1 MNSRDVPTTLA
12 ENSIV
17 DGKSDMPLII
27 AGPCSAESE
36 SQVMSTARQIA
47 KINDVSIFRA
57 GVWKPRTRPNGFEGV
72 GFKGLAWLQM
82 VKSETGLDI
91 AIEVA
96 NSHHVEQA
104 LDHKIDY
111 LWIGARTTVNPF
123 SVQEIANALK
133 GVDIPV
139 MVKNP
144 VNPDVKAWIGAL
156 ERIIQAG
163 IKKIYAIHRGFSTF
177 EKTPYRNAPK
187 WEIPIEL
194 KRQFP
199 EIPIISDPSHIS
211 GNRDLIADLSQKAMD
226 LAMDGLMIET
236 HINPDAALSDAAQQ
250 ITPDTLDDILRNL
263 KIRKPEGNGLNGKH
277 TLEYLREEMDTVDN
291 LLLETIGKR
300 IDLTKKLGTY
310 KKNHNMT
317 ILQVNRWQQVL
328 EDRLKQ
334 ANYLGL
340 DEKLVKDIYQLLHNQ
355 SVKIQGK
362 MLNEDD

>member
-1 MNSRDVPTTLA
+1 MSNQNVSPTLMG
-12 ENSIV
+12 NPIV
-17 DGKSDMPLII
+17 SGKAGSPLII

-36 SQVMSTARQIA
+36 SQVLSTARQVARIR
-47 KINDVSIFRA
+47 DVNIFRA

-72 GFKGLAWLQM
+72 GVEGLVWLQN
-82 VKSETGLDI
+82 VRSETGLAI
-91 AIEVA
+91 ATEVA
-96 NSHHVEQA
+96 NTFHVEKA
-104 LDHKIDY
+104 LEYKIDY

-123 SVQEIANALK
+123 SVQEIANALR

-156 ERIIQAG
+156 ERVIQAG
-163 IKKIYAIHRGFSTF
+163 IIKIYAIHRGFSTF
-177 EKTPYRNAPK
+177 ENTPYRNAPK

-194 KRQFP
+194 KRQIP
-199 EIPIISDPSHIS
+199 EIPIISDPSHIA
-211 GNRDLIADLSQKAMD
+211 GKRTLIAELSQKAMD

-236 HINPDAALSDAAQQ
+236 HINPEAALSDAAQQ
-250 ITPDTLDDILRNL
+250 ITPDTLDEILQNL
-263 KIRKPEGNGLNGKH
+263 KIRKPEGNGLNGEH
-277 TLEYLREEMDTVDN
+277 ALEMLRQEMDAVDN
-291 LLLETIGKR
+291 ALLEAIGKR
-300 IDLTKKLGTY
+300 IELTKKLGHY

-355 SVKIQGK
+355 SVKIQSE
-362 MLNEDD
+362 MLNKDE

>member
-1 MNSRDVPTTLA
+1 MEEKP
-12 ENSIV
+12 IV
-17 DGKSDMPLII
+17 SGKSDFPLII

-36 SQVMSTARQIA
+36 SQVLSTARQIA
-47 KINDVSIFRA
+47 RIKDVKIFRA
-57 GVWKPRTRPNGFEGV
+57 GIWKPRTRPNGFEGIGV
-72 GFKGLAWLQM
+72 EGLSWLQK

-96 NSHHVEQA
+96 NTSHVEHA
-104 LDHKIDY
+104 LEHHIDY

-123 SVQEIANALK
+123 SVQEIANALR
-133 GVDIPV
+133 GVDVPV
-139 MVKNP
+139 LVKNP

-156 ERIIQAG
+156 ERVIQAG
-163 IKKIYAIHRGFSTF
+163 IKKIFAIHRGFSTF

-211 GNRDLIADLSQKAMD
+211 GNRNLIAELSQKAMD

-236 HINPDAALSDAAQQ
+236 HINPEAALSDAAQQ
-250 ITPDTLDDILRNL
+250 ITPDTLDEILQNL
-263 KIRKPEGNGLNGKH
+263 KIRKPEGNGLNGQH
-277 TLEYLREEMDTVDN
+277 TLEFLREEMDTVDN
-291 LLLETIGKR
+291 MLLEVIGKR
-300 IDLTKKLGTY
+300 IDLTKKLGEY
-310 KKNHNMT
+310 KKSHNMT

-334 ANYLGL
+334 AEYLGL
-340 DEKLVKDIYQLLHNQ
+340 DEKLVREIYQLLHNQ

>member
-1 MNSRDVPTTLA
+1 MNNREVDTTVV
-12 ENSIV
+12 ESPIV
-17 DGKSDMPLII
+17 GGKSDVPLII

-36 SQVMSTARQIA
+36 SQVMSTARQLA
-47 KINDVSIFRA
+47 KIKDVSIFRA

-72 GFKGLAWLQM
+72 GVEGLVWLQK
-82 VKSETGLDI
+82 VKSETGLYI

-96 NSHHVEQA
+96 NSHHVELA
-104 LDHKIDY
+104 LKHKIDY

-139 MVKNP
+139 LVKNP

-156 ERIIQAG
+156 ERVIQAG

-177 EKTPYRNAPK
+177 EKTIYRNAPK

-250 ITPDTLDDILRNL
+250 ITPDTLDEILRNL
-263 KIRKPEGNGLNGKH
+263 KIRKPEGNGLNGQH
-277 TLEYLREEMDTVDN
+277 TLESLREEMDLVDDM
-291 LLLETIGKR
+291 LLGAIGKR
-300 IDLTKKLGTY
+300 IDLTKKLGEY

-362 MLNEDD
+362 MLNEDE

>member
-1 MNSRDVPTTLA
+1 MSNQNVSSTLL
-12 ENSIV
+12 EKPIV
-17 DGKSDMPLII
+17 SGKGDSPLII

-36 SQVMSTARQIA
+36 SQVLTTARQLA
-47 KINDVSIFRA
+47 KIREVQIFRA

-72 GFKGLAWLQM
+72 GVEGLLWLQK
-82 VKSETGLDI
+82 VKSETGLKI
-91 AIEVA
+91 ATEVA
-96 NSHHVEQA
+96 NTSHVEKA
-104 LDHKIDY
+104 LEYQIDY

-123 SVQEIANALK
+123 SVQEIANALR

-156 ERIIQAG
+156 ERVIQVG
-163 IKKIYAIHRGFSTF
+163 INKIYAIHRGFSTF
-177 EKTPYRNAPK
+177 EKTQYRNAPR

-194 KRQFP
+194 KRQFS
-199 EIPIISDPSHIS
+199 EIPIISDPSHIAGKRS
-211 GNRDLIADLSQKAMD
+211 LIAELSQKAMD

-236 HINPDAALSDAAQQ
+236 HINPDAALSDASQQ
-250 ITPDTLDDILRNL
+250 ITPDSLDEILHTL

-277 TLEYLREEMDTVDN
+277 ILEMLRDEMDAVDN
-291 LLLETIGKR
+291 AILEAIGKR
-300 IDLTKKLGTY
+300 IDLTKKLGHY

-334 ANYLGL
+334 AHYLGL

-355 SVKIQGK
+355 SVKIQSEL
-362 MLNEDD
+362 LNK